1 MWYLGLTNIEAADCC
16 VSMPSLRCCADKKLG
31 MQVAMNPQNTVFD
44 AKRLIGRK
52 FTDPSVQ
59 DDIKHWPFKVV
70 DGPDHKPLIE
80 GEKLSLAQ
88 CTANDIVS
96 PRRQPCMVR
105 AAAQKPS
112 SAYPVYPLLQQEITM
127 SFVPLQHLQI

>member
-1 MWYLGLTNIEAADCC
+1 MQALLQQTVIRLSTAPDRYLIAL
-16 VSMPSLRCCADKKLG
+16 
-31 MQVAMNPQNTVFD
+31 QVAMNPQNTVFD

-80 GEKLSLAQ
+80 GPLSCLHRHDA
-88 CTANDIVS
+88 
-96 PRRQPCMVR
+96 RCMR
-105 AAAQKPS
+105 HTG
-112 SAYPVYPLLQQEITM
+112 LNM
-127 SFVPLQHLQI
+127 H

>member
-1 MWYLGLTNIEAADCC
+1 
-16 VSMPSLRCCADKKLG
+16 
-31 MQVAMNPQNTVFD
+31 MNPQNTVFD

-80 GEKLSLAQ
+80 GEHHLSLQECILGEECILKEPVA
-88 CTANDIVS
+88 
-96 PRRQPCMVR
+96 R
-105 AAAQKPS
+105 AA
-112 SAYPVYPLLQQEITM
+112 LQAICDC
-127 SFVPLQHLQI
+127 PIYL